1 MNQLNED
8 IVDLR
13 EVFAILRRQLRLI
26 VMTVVIVLALAFV
39 FVIRTTPQYTAMA
52 LIRVNPQETNLLN
65 PTVAAAANSNV
76 ETTQIETEVEIL
88 KSSRLALKTIETAK
102 LHKSEEFG
110 RSVGLFDK
118 FRAVLGMELPP
129 PPTGQA
135 LLNESLKKFDDALT
149 VRRRGLTYLVGVQV
163 TSTDPEQSANIA
175 NTHALTYI
183 DAQVSSRIET
193 SNNASK
199 LLREERDKASQRLA
213 RSNESLRRYVADNID
228 RLSEEVGTEQLAA
241 LKGKLGNVTGRLGE
255 LRQSLDAANTAVA
268 QQNWSMLAD
277 RISDQALVTLEQ
289 ERQGLLQQLQGTG
302 ADSTTRVDLDRALAD
317 LDKRLQD
324 RARTA
329 VSDLKQDVQQVTTVE
344 AGILDEIQEA
354 MAGRDLSSRTVT
366 EIYGLNRDAI
376 AAQQL
381 YDNVISRLR
390 DLEAQAVVQ
399 IADSRMISEALVPSQ
414 PSYPNKTLVLAMA
427 LTLASVLGVGLALL
441 KEFYYGGVTSANQLG
456 NIVPVK
462 VGAVVP
468 KLSYQQGRDTLADK
482 VSKEPMTQFA
492 EAFRKLRASVDQA
505 LRDRTGGA
513 VVLVTSAIPAEGK
526 STTALSLARTYAL
539 AGKRTLLIDADLRN
553 PSIHQFIREEPGMGL
568 LEYLQAG
575 QPTAADPDAKGTDPA
590 EEFYVLDPLS
600 SLGIILGS
608 RRANVPTDAPLQSDA
623 FRDLVANARNAFDVV
638 VIDSAPLI
646 PVVDTQYIA
655 PLVDAAVICVRFGE
669 ASQVELRT
677 AYAQL
682 RDTLPVEADVLSVL
696 NCFEGGVQ
704 SYRYDGYYGG

>member
-88 KSSRLALKTIETAK
+88 KSSRLALKTIEKAK

-241 LKGKLGNVTGRLGE
+241 LKGQLGDVTGRLGE
-255 LRQSLDAANTAVA
+255 LRQSLDAANTAIA

-289 ERQGLLQQLQGTG
+289 ERQGLLRQLQGTG

-329 VSDLKQDVQQVTTVE
+329 VSDLKQDVQQETTVE
-344 AGILDEIQEA
+344 AGILDEIQKA
-354 MAGRDLSSRTVT
+354 MAGRDLSSQTVT

-513 VVLVTSAIPAEGK
+513 VVVVTSAIPAEGK

-575 QPTAADPDAKGTDPA
+575 QSSAADLDAKGTDPA

-623 FRDLVANARNAFDVV
+623 FRDLVANARTAFDVV

>member
-88 KSSRLALKTIETAK
+88 KSSRLALETIETAK

-163 TSTDPEQSANIA
+163 TSTDPEQSAHIA

-241 LKGKLGNVTGRLGE
+241 LKGQLGDVTGRLGE

-289 ERQGLLQQLQGTG
+289 ERQGLLRQLQGTG

-329 VSDLKQDVQQVTTVE
+329 VSDLKQDVQQETTVE

-354 MAGRDLSSRTVT
+354 MAGRDLSSQTVT

-505 LRDRTGGA
+505 LRDRAGGA

-553 PSIHQFIREEPGMGL
+553 PSIHQFIREEPGIGL

-575 QPTAADPDAKGTDPA
+575 QSSAAHPDAKGTDPA

-623 FRDLVANARNAFDVV
+623 FRDLVANARSAFDVV

>member
-228 RLSEEVGTEQLAA
+228 RLSEEVGTEQLVV
-241 LKGKLGNVTGRLGE
+241 LKGQLGDVTGRLGE
-255 LRQSLDAANTAVA
+255 LRQSLDAANTAIA

-289 ERQGLLQQLQGTG
+289 EGQGLLRQLRGTG

-381 YDNVISRLR
+381 YDKVISRLR
-390 DLEAQAVVQ
+390 DLEAQAVVK

-600 SLGIILGS
+600 RLGIILGS

-623 FRDLVANARNAFDVV
+623 FRDLVANARSAFDVV